1 MMPQF
6 DIFSF
11 FSQLFWVLIGF
22 SYIYLSL
29 CFYILPAFAATLK
42 VRAKKLAIINGKTQ
56 SLEVSAKPALN
67 SVFFENISSKLSVSF
82 YADANAA
89 NMSYNFLIIKNEAF
103 LKFNFLLLN
112 NLKKICFFF

>member
-1 MMPQF
+1 MPQF

-42 VRAKKLAIINGKTQ
+42 IRAKKLAIVNNKSQSADVFVKSEINNT
-56 SLEVSAKPALN
+56 
-67 SVFFENISSKLSVSF
+67 FFENIAGKLVVNYSNDNTGVV
-82 YADANAA
+82 NT
-89 NMSYNFLIIKNEAF
+89 SYNFLMIKNEAF
-103 LKFNFLLLN
+103 LKFNLSLLN
-112 NLKKICFFF
+112 NLKKLSFFI